1 LPALTILAICRSD
14 LGLGQPVDK
23 LKFLARWSGADDEEW
38 PNHKGEGPGRDRDA
52 SAAVIDRPLQR
63 TAPRLGYRSLR
74 EFDAAHGRPR
84 LCPAVRGLQ
93 QNSSTCPHG
102 LPLCT
107 VDTHLTTGQ
116 KTRAYRQLLK
126 ADPNINPIGR
136 SPRWS
141 RLTTRLL
148 PRAGAGPKDVR
159 NSSRRHHGLGRG
171 SRLYDLANLRR
182 GHLTTEVKT

>member
-1 LPALTILAICRSD
+1 MPALTILAICRSD

-23 LKFLARWSGADDEEW
+23 LKFLPRWSGADDEDW

-102 LPLCT
+102 LPL
-107 VDTHLTTGQ
+107 TTGQ

-126 ADPNINPIGR
+126 ADPEYKSDRQIAKVVKADNK
-136 SPRWS
+136 
-141 RLTTRLL
+141 TV
-148 PRAGAGPKDVR
+148 A
-159 NSSRRHHGLGRG
+159 SRRRRSEGREEFLTSPSRSRPGL
-171 SRLYDLANLRR
+171 SPL
-182 GHLTTEVKT
+182 